1 MITTSI
7 MGGLGNQLFQIFAAI
22 AYAIQN
28 KTQFYFLYGNPKGHN
43 TVRYTYWNSFLKS
56 LEMFTVKN
64 ESSLNVIEIHQRII
78 NYSPIQIVPN
88 LINQHF
94 RFVGYFQ
101 SPLFFQNEFETIIRM
116 IRYKEISNEI
126 RAKYSE
132 YTFDS
137 NTISMHFRLG
147 DYKPIQHCHPIMTK
161 EYYEKALEYILLN
174 TEDLYTVYY
183 FCEAQDNV
191 TVSET
196 IDHLTN
202 IYNDNVAFVKI
213 ADTIEDWEQMILMSL
228 CKHHII
234 ANSTFSWWGSYFSKV
249 FTNESIT
256 CYPSLWFGPSIQNHN
271 IVDLFPKEW
280 VKINV

>member
-1 MITTSI
+1 
-7 MGGLGNQLFQIFAAI
+7 
-22 AYAIQN
+22 
-28 KTQFYFLYGNPKGHN
+28 
-43 TVRYTYWNSFLKS
+43 
-56 LEMFTVKN
+56 MFTVKN

-116 IRYKEISNEI
+116 IRYKEISNDI
-126 RAKYSE
+126 QAKYSE

-147 DYKPIQHCHPIMTK
+147 DYKPIQHCHPIITK

-183 FCEAQDNV
+183 FCEAQDNA

-196 IDHLTN
+196 IEHLTN
-202 IYNDNVAFVKI
+202 IYNDRVAFVKI

-271 IVDLFPKEW
+271 LVDLFPKEW